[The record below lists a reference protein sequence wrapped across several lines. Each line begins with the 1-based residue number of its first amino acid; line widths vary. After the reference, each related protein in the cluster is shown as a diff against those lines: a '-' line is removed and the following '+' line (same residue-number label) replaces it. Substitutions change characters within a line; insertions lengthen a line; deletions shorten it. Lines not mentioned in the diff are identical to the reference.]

1 MKVEYEELCE
11 MREDAQSSLF
21 KLYIKFLWKGTR
33 MAIAGMDEDNFIMT
47 IRAIGPMA
55 NVRPVV
61 AIAMGSY

>member
-61 AIAMGSY
+61 AIAMGSS